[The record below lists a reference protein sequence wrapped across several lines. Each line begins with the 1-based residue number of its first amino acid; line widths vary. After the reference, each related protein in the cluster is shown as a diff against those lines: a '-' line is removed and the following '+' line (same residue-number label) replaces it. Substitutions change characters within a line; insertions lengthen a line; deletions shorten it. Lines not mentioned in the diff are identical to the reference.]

1 MMTPRKL
8 QISRQMLKS
17 AEDDLIPPRAC
28 SGSRD
33 VEFVERVS
41 RFFWAFMFCKEIDLK
56 E

>member
-1 MMTPRKL
+1 MTNPVC
-8 QISRQMLKS
+8 S
-17 AEDDLIPPRAC
+17 AAKMNPIPPRAC